1 MRAYL
6 HIYISLYVYIY
17 VYIYIYTLGGAFF
30 GFNLK
35 APSAIGSV
43 NIFTAQKKRDGKRP
57 TDSER
62 ERERA

>member
-1 MRAYL
+1 M
-6 HIYISLYVYIY
+6 
-17 VYIYIYTLGGAFF
+17 YIYIYTLGGAFF

-43 NIFTAQKKRDGKRP
+43 NISTAQKKRDGKRP